1 MAVRK
6 EMDIRDQRRNAPS
19 SQNRSNEYFVPKD
32 GIDREV
38 ITADICRYLGN
49 DALVRPG
56 TYENPVTKL
65 TQQGYYVT
73 AYRNLTSAMIADLKA
88 DSQRWEQER
97 RAANSRAGY
106 TQSQTHESRQQWG
119 PSGESNP
126 NYPSGV
132 NFQSGY
138 DQFPKSSYPQA
149 SLGGYGQP
157 ISTPYMPQENHYI
170 AGSNMSVDQSRGI
183 PAPINSDTTRVSAP
197 QYAQVPPSQQ
207 YSNQMPSQNYGR
219 GVYNQPPPP
228 IPNPRRGREDSNLI
242 APIISPPS
250 SFQEDK
256 KAYYAQPATGPPYGI
271 SYGPRDTYSERNYPD
286 PGAYNHGT
294 MAPPAIHAPPSHARP
309 AARDRDLNIRENWI
323 HHDHNRHR

>member
-1 MAVRK
+1 
-6 EMDIRDQRRNAPS
+6 MDIRDQRRNAPP
-19 SQNRSNEYFVPKD
+19 SQIRSNEYFVPKD

-56 TYENPVTKL
+56 TYENPVTKM

-97 RAANSRAGY
+97 RVANTRAGY

-126 NYPSGV
+126 
-132 NFQSGY
+132 
-138 DQFPKSSYPQA
+138 SYPT
-149 SLGGYGQP
+149 GP
-157 ISTPYMPQENHYI
+157 ISTPFMPQENHYI
-170 AGSNMSVDQSRGI
+170 AGSNMGVDQSRGI
-183 PAPINSDTTRVSAP
+183 PAPINPDATRVSAP
-197 QYAQVPPSQQ
+197 QYVPVPPSQQ
-207 YSNQMPSQNYGR
+207 YSNQMPNQNYGR

-228 IPNPRRGREDSNLI
+228 PIPNPRRGREDPNFI
-242 APIISPPS
+242 TPIIPPPS

-271 SYGPRDTYSERNYPD
+271 SYGPRDTYTERNFPD
-286 PGAYNHGT
+286 PGSYNHGA
-294 MAPPAIHAPPSHARP
+294 MAPQAIHPPPSHARP
-309 AARDRDLNIRENWI
+309 AARDRDPNVRDNWI